1 MTGSPGDVD
10 SRFRGNDRGN
20 GNDKVWH
27 EFWRFQYDRRMN
39 KTHLSIITGASRGL
53 GLALAQALIDQGHRL
68 LCISRNASSA
78 LQERAAQRGAHLEQW
93 TLDLSQAS
101 EAAQRLETWL
111 AAQDAS
117 QLASATLI
125 NNAASLPRIAPLS
138 EADPA
143 ELSRVLRSGLEAP
156 MLLSSAFL
164 RATQAWPASANV
176 ERKVLNISSGLARRA
191 MASQAGYCAIKAGMD
206 HFTRCVALE
215 EALKAHGAKLCS
227 LAPGVIDT
235 DMQITLRASTPEQF
249 PDLATF
255 QGMKDKGLLSA
266 PFDTARALLSYLA
279 RPDFGKEPVADIR
292 G

>member
-1 MTGSPGDVD
+1 
-10 SRFRGNDRGN
+10 
-20 GNDKVWH
+20 
-27 EFWRFQYDRRMN
+27 MN
-39 KTHLSIITGASRGL
+39 KTHLSIVTGASRGL
-53 GLALAQALIDQGHRL
+53 GLALAQTLIDQGHRL
-68 LCISRNASSA
+68 LCISRNASGA

-93 TLDLSQAS
+93 TLDLSQAG
-101 EAAQRLETWL
+101 EAAQRLEAWL
-111 AAQDAS
+111 GAQDAG

-138 EADPA
+138 EVDPS
-143 ELSRVLRSGLEAP
+143 ELALVLRSGLEAP

-164 RATQAWPASANV
+164 RATQAWPARASI
-176 ERKVLNISSGLARRA
+176 ERKVLNVSSGLGRRA

-215 EALKAHGAKLCS
+215 EALKAQGAKLCS
-227 LAPGVIDT
+227 LAPGIIDT
-235 DMQITLRASTPEQF
+235 DMQVAIRASAPEQF

-266 PFDTARALLSYLA
+266 PADTARALLAYLA
-279 RPDFGKEPVADIR
+279 RPDFGKEPVADVR